1 MVDLCAHLVGAPPT
15 SVFARAL
22 GRDPEVD
29 DSTLLVLGF
38 ADGSTASIAYL
49 ANASSDLPKERFEV
63 SADGR
68 TAACENFR
76 ESRLPGG
83 RKVKTLNQDKG
94 QAEAVKQVV
103 EALRA
108 GAPSPFALDG
118 LLATSRATLRAAESI
133 SSGSSVRLDS
143 SSNAP

>member
-1 MVDLCAHLVGAPPT
+1 PA

-29 DSTLLVLGF
+29 DSAVLVIGF

-49 ANASSDLPKERFEV
+49 ANASTDLPKERFEV

-76 ESRLPGG
+76 VTRLPGG
-83 RKVKTLNQDKG
+83 REVQRLNQDKG
-94 QAEAVKQVV
+94 QAEAVKQVIEGV
-103 EALRA
+103 RA
-108 GAPSPFALDG
+108 GAPSPFGIEELCAV
-118 LLATSRATLRAAESI
+118 SRATLRAAESARTGRAVELGPRA
-133 SSGSSVRLDS
+133 STS
-143 SSNAP
+143 